1 MSALAIISILLALA
15 FLCLQS
21 WLVACEVN
29 FVRLRHILL
38 KEEEAVRIRAHGSLR
53 YLLDTKRDFSLALR
67 FGRVWCTL
75 AFGVFL
81 FPLFK
86 GVFIVFSGS
95 WGGQF
100 LALALLFV
108 MVIGCYFIVA
118 VWAPRSVDSQQPER
132 FLARSAWPLIGWY
145 YMSWPLLTIICAL
158 GRKVLGDRVS
168 SVGASL
174 NLAEVDM
181 QIAALYSEEKPLSSF
196 VRSVFSNALRMSELE
211 VSDVVLPRSQVEY
224 FDLNEPIE
232 ENIRIAIESSH
243 TRFPLCQGDLDRVLG
258 IIHIKDLFRE
268 KAELSKMDL
277 RKFRRK
283 TLRIGSAE
291 SLEDAFQKL
300 IRNKVHMAIVIDD
313 FGGTI
318 GVLTLEAILEEL
330 VGDIQ
335 DEFDIEESWITALS
349 AQRYRVSGLVPL
361 HDLEEALDVFIEND
375 AVSTF
380 GGLITQ
386 ELGRIPEKGETL
398 ELNHLKIVVDEVDEK
413 RVISAIVSVLPKG
426 IVAD

>member
-145 YMSWPLLTIICAL
+145 Y
-158 GRKVLGDRVS
+158 
-168 SVGASL
+168 
-174 NLAEVDM
+174 
-181 QIAALYSEEKPLSSF
+181 
-196 VRSVFSNALRMSELE
+196 
-211 VSDVVLPRSQVEY
+211 
-224 FDLNEPIE
+224 
-232 ENIRIAIESSH
+232 
-243 TRFPLCQGDLDRVLG
+243 
-258 IIHIKDLFRE
+258 
-268 KAELSKMDL
+268 
-277 RKFRRK
+277 
-283 TLRIGSAE
+283 
-291 SLEDAFQKL
+291 
-300 IRNKVHMAIVIDD
+300 
-313 FGGTI
+313 
-318 GVLTLEAILEEL
+318 
-330 VGDIQ
+330 
-335 DEFDIEESWITALS
+335 
-349 AQRYRVSGLVPL
+349 
-361 HDLEEALDVFIEND
+361 
-375 AVSTF
+375 
-380 GGLITQ
+380 
-386 ELGRIPEKGETL
+386 
-398 ELNHLKIVVDEVDEK
+398 
-413 RVISAIVSVLPKG
+413 
-426 IVAD
+426 